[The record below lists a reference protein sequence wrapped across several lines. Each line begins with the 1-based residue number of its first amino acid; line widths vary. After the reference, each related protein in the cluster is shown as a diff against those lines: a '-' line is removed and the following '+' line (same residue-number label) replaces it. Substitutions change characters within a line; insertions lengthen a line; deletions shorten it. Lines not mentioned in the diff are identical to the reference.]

1 MTPTSYKDL
10 DPDSSLTDGTFA
22 VSGDILS
29 VDGLGGLLL
38 EGKTIGASAGVAE
51 LDGMLADASGVA
63 ALTGPSADIGG
74 APSGANVGAVT
85 GVETAG
91 DEARGEPDGAAAFGE
106 GVGGETVGLD
116 GEVDEDGDAAGDFEG
131 ETGIVGREVDGDG
144 DAAGDFEGET
154 GIVGG
159 EVDGDVAG
167 DFEGETGVV
176 GREVDGDGDFEGET
190 GRVGG
195 EVDGDVAGDFEGDDG
210 GEVVD
215 GEGEELEGDVGTD
228 EDVGDDA
235 GALSPFTVKLEFK
248 IQKAKRRRTRT
259 PCICCNILIEP
270 WIFEVAKKVVFLKNW
285 GQC

>member
-106 GVGGETVGLD
+106 GVGGETVGLG
-116 GEVDEDGDAAGDFEG
+116 GEVDEDGD
-131 ETGIVGREVDGDG
+131 V
-144 DAAGDFEGET
+144 AGDFEGET

-248 IQKAKRRRTRT
+248 IQKAKRRRRRT

-270 WIFEVAKKVVFLKNW
+270 WIFEVAKKVVFLKTW